1 MSRRPLV
8 GLLYNP
14 AVPIVLDAIG
24 ERVDFVEVV
33 PDRLW
38 HDFGVNARHRFRRS
52 SSAVEEVRRYAQ
64 GRPLVGHG
72 VGLSLSSETPLD
84 ERLLDEVL
92 VSHRM
97 LRYRWYSEHLEMLLM
112 PDRRAADV
120 HAGIA
125 LPVVLDDELLEL
137 IGGKVRRLGEALG
150 TRILL
155 ENGNVLPTVLDQDMS
170 EPAFFN
176 RLHRQTGCGMLLDL
190 HNLRASTRNLGVS
203 ADEYLAELDP
213 DIVVEIHLAG
223 ADRSIEL
230 PADSASRPMLDE
242 PWQWANT
249 WAPRFHNLAAITYEY
264 RESHHR
270 RQGLGGIGHE
280 LELMHDLAAGI
291 GESRAIGTI

>member
-14 AVPIVLDAIG
+14 TVPIVLDAIG
-24 ERVDFVEVV
+24 ERVDFIEVV

-52 SSAVEEVRRYAQ
+52 LSAVEELRRYAQ

-72 VGLSLSSETPLD
+72 IGLSLSSETPLD

-92 VSHRM
+92 ASHRT
-97 LRYRWYSEHLEMLLM
+97 LRYRWYSEHLEVLLKS
-112 PDRRAADV
+112 DRSAPET

-125 LPVVLDDELLEL
+125 LPVVLDDDLLEL
-137 IGGKVRRLGEALG
+137 VGGKVRRLGEALG

-155 ENGNVLPTVLDQDMS
+155 ENSTMLPTALDQDMS
-170 EPAFFN
+170 EPEFFN

-190 HNLRASTRNLGVS
+190 HNLHASTRNLGVS

-213 DIVVEIHLAG
+213 DLVVEIHLAG
-223 ADRSIEL
+223 ADRTFEL
-230 PADSASRPMLDE
+230 PADSLSRPMLDE
-242 PWQWANT
+242 AWQWANT

-270 RQGLGGIGHE
+270 RHGLGGIGRE
-280 LELMHDLAAGI
+280 LELMRDLAAGI
-291 GESRAIGTI
+291 GESRASEMI